1 MTERPRNRAKPIR
14 NVAEKPPWSLFLQF
28 VFAIHGSRQQ
38 SRLALGI
45 ALPCHCPAMLPRCSG
60 HAESISLNRI
70 LTYLFWSEPRYKYVC
85 GFVAHSELYR
95 KRLFRKANLARQS
108 RAGTWRSNLS
118 QRRVVG
124 VYAEV
129 SRKGV
134 VRGETQRLRGA
145 PSIND
150 S

>member
-1 MTERPRNRAKPIR
+1 MESGDCCWLIKGNGDDGTTSKPCQAHSERGGEATLEP
-14 NVAEKPPWSLFLQF
+14 FLQF

-124 VYAEV
+124 VM
-129 SRKGV
+129 RK
-134 VRGETQRLRGA
+134 
-145 PSIND
+145 
-150 S
+150 

>member
-95 KRLFRKANLARQS
+95 FVSQSQSGASIACWYLAIELVAAACRRCLCGS
-108 RAGTWRSNLS
+108 ESERRCTERNSEVARS
-118 QRRVVG
+118 
-124 VYAEV
+124 AEY
-129 SRKGV
+129 
-134 VRGETQRLRGA
+134 Q
-145 PSIND
+145 
-150 S
+150 

>member
-1 MTERPRNRAKPIR
+1 MESGDCCWLIKGNGDDGTTSKPCQAHSERGGEATLEP
-14 NVAEKPPWSLFLQF
+14 FLQF

-85 GFVAHSELYR
+85 GFSSHTVNCIVNGCFA
-95 KRLFRKANLARQS
+95 KPI
-108 RAGTWRSNLS
+108 WRVN
-118 QRRVVG
+118 RVLVPGDRTCRSG
-124 VYAEV
+124 V
-129 SRKGV
+129 S
-134 VRGETQRLRGA
+134 
-145 PSIND
+145 
-150 S
+150 